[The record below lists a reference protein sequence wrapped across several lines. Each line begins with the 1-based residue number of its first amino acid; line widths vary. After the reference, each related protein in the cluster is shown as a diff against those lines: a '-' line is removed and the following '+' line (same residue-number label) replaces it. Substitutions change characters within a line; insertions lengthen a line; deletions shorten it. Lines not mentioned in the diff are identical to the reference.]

1 MNLGAAETDLGPLS
15 WVKGEIDIALGRSSD
30 ALSLAAEGD
39 QGQLR
44 TAQTHLHQAHGA
56 LSIVGL
62 DGLTQ
67 FSEALEQLI
76 GGMADGSLASG
87 AIALARRSISAL
99 RQFLDDLA
107 AGAPNQPLRLA
118 SLYEEIQIARGLPAP
133 APSDLFYPDLMLRPP
148 RRDVPAQPLS
158 PKQMR
163 LERARLERG
172 LLEVFRGKTG
182 IGLQFM
188 RTAIANV
195 ERAQTLPATRAL
207 WWASLGLFDALLSSD
222 VAVTPSIKKLCAR
235 IDGQMRK
242 LAEGSTVVGERLM
255 RDVLY
260 HVAAAPATTQLLR
273 EIKSA
278 YKLDALIPSPDTSLE
293 GSSLKPLLRA
303 LRERLG
309 EAKDAWNRFGAGA
322 AVALPQFEE
331 KVRSLRTEIEALGRA
346 EFAALARAIDDTT
359 QWLRKDPL
367 RHSDEIAMEMAT
379 ALLVLETGLEQF
391 AQPGSDFAQQGT
403 TMVAR
408 LDAIQRGEML
418 PTAQAPVLNEL
429 SRRAQERL
437 LMAQVAREIQASLG
451 QIEQALDAFFRDPT
465 QSAGLDKL
473 DAPLKQVEGA
483 LAMLGEIRAIT
494 VLREAGAQI
503 KDFCQLGALADAQQF
518 ESVAH
523 KLSAIGFYVESLQYG
538 SADLDNLLSPG
549 SKPAA
554 VEEAAANAAMEDELA
569 QQVRDAKALAAQLKD
584 KPEDDGLREELKQNL
599 ETIRKDATIVADS
612 TLEQQA
618 RDALQVLETAPD
630 AEFDATATNIQALLA
645 NAAAEPAAP
654 PAPSADTT
662 RLAESTEEEI
672 DAELLEIFLQE
683 AHEVLAT
690 IGDNIEPARDNPGDR
705 EVLTTIRRGFHT
717 LKGSSRMV
725 GLKEF
730 GEAAWGIEQVM
741 NRVLQADDAVATP
754 ALLALVGDAK
764 TQFAAWVHQLES
776 GGPTHRD
783 ATELMAQAERVK
795 AGDAAAETET
805 LAPAQPGVDMPVAA
819 TSAVPQEHEA
829 SPFAETI
836 AMGDQLYTGRDEEFA
851 RPDESAPEI
860 LMPELSFPDVS
871 KSDGLDLEA
880 STILDIETLAAL
892 GDEAANEQQ
901 EIEIVPLEE
910 PEDELSLLDQSAPEP
925 DSVLL
930 GDRTISPGLLEMF
943 LTEARGHIATLR
955 RELARLHVNP
965 ALLPPEPAV
974 RAAHTLAGIASTI
987 GADSIHDLGR
997 ALEGAQARLV
1007 RADLAPNAEH
1017 SALLN
1022 NVASVLEGMVGSI
1035 AERQLPPP
1043 APDLIDQL
1051 SAIAAAPFK
1060 AEVVQLR
1067 VVSPPFTPEQPAEQ
1081 APEATPEPV
1090 AERLMPEPVLPLVE
1104 AAEAPSEEVPEG
1116 LEPVAWLAPAA
1127 DLPAEP
1133 SAEPE
1138 VVEVP
1143 VREQPAAAEFVPAA
1157 ELPTPH
1163 EERRRKLRLSDDLD
1177 LQLLPLFLEEADD
1190 LQREIGTE
1198 LRQWRSEP
1206 ESMEHAQSLARLLH
1220 TLKGSARMA
1229 GAMGLGELVHAMESR
1244 VEQCSAEDVASNA
1257 FLDEI
1262 ETSYDHAGAM
1272 IERLRGG
1279 EPSVPAPMPAVAE
1292 PAAPAATAIST
1303 ATMEDLETELAAQ
1316 RAMVRVRAELID
1328 RFVNEAGEISIAR
1341 TRVEGEMRTLRGSL
1355 LDLTENVIRL
1365 RNQLREIEIQAE
1377 SQMQSR
1383 IAQAQARDTDFDPL
1397 EMDRYTRL
1405 QEVTRMMA
1413 ESVNDVTTVQHNL
1426 LRNLDAADAALIA
1439 QSRLNRDLHQG
1450 LMSMRLMP
1458 FDSIA
1463 ERLYRVVRQTAKDQ
1477 GKKVNLDL
1485 RGGQIEIDRG
1495 VLDKMTAPI
1504 EHLLRNSVTHGI
1516 ESREVRAQ
1524 RGKPEIG
1531 QIVLALTQ
1539 EGNDVAITM
1548 TDDGGGLDFDRIRA
1562 KGLALGMLQPE
1573 QSHDEAVLTNL
1584 IFAPGFSTAEQLSEV
1599 AGRGVGMDVVQSET
1613 ATVGGRIEVRSDA
1626 GIGARFSIVLPQT
1639 TAVTQALLVTAAGK
1653 TYAIPS
1659 AMVEQVRELKQAVLD
1674 KIIADGAAEWMD
1686 ERYPYH
1692 YLPRLLGDYE
1702 SVPEVSRLSW
1712 VLLLRA
1718 GAQRVAL
1725 RVDTLRGN
1733 QEIVLKK
1740 TGPQLARVI
1749 GVAGATVLG
1758 DGEIVL
1764 MLNPI
1769 ALAGRELRGPQHVTA
1784 AAPRLEPARLPTVMV
1799 VDDSLT
1805 VRKITGRLLERSG
1818 YHVVTAKDGVD
1829 ALEQLIDT
1837 VPDVM
1842 LVDIEMPR
1850 MDGFDL
1856 TRNVRADERTK
1867 KIPIIMITSR
1877 IADKHRNYAKEIGVN
1892 HYLGKPYQEEEL
1904 LQLIG
1909 SYAKAP
1915 ATA

>member
-1 MNLGAAETDLGPLS
+1 MMHSAADTDLGPLS
-15 WVKGEIDIALGRSSD
+15 WVKGEIDLALGRSAE
-30 ALSLAAEGD
+30 ALSQVVAGD
-39 QGQLR
+39 DAQLR
-44 TAQTHLHQAHGA
+44 FAQSHLHQAHGA

-67 FSEALEQLI
+67 FSESLEQLV
-76 GGMADGSLASG
+76 GSLTAEG
-87 AIALARRSISAL
+87 ANEDRIALARRGIAAM
-99 RQFLDDLA
+99 RQFLDELT
-107 AGAPNQPLRLA
+107 AGSANQPLRLMP
-118 SLYEEIQIARGLPAP
+118 LYEEIQIARGQPKPAR
-133 APSDLFYPDLMLRPP
+133 SELFFPDLMLRPP
-148 RRDVPAQPLS
+148 RRDTPAMPLT
-158 PKQMR
+158 PQQMR

-172 LLEVFRGKTG
+172 VLEVLRGKTN

-188 RTAIANV
+188 RTAVAAI
-195 ERAQTLPATRAL
+195 ERAQTLPATRGL
-207 WWASLGLFDALLSSD
+207 WWVTLGLIDALLGGHLELS
-222 VAVTPSIKKLCAR
+222 TEIKKLCAR

-242 LAEGSTVVGERLM
+242 LAEGSAVVGERLM

-260 HVAAAPATTQLLR
+260 QVAVAPAVTPLIR

-278 YKLDALIPSPDTSLE
+278 YRLDNLIPTADSALE
-293 GSSLKPLLRA
+293 ASSLKPRLRA

-309 EAKDAWNRFGAGA
+309 EAKDAWNRFGAGTA
-322 AVALPQFEE
+322 IALPQFEE
-331 KVRSLRTEIEALGRA
+331 KIQSLRDDIGTLARPD
-346 EFAALARAIDDTT
+346 FAALVRSVQDTT

-367 RHSDEIAMEMAT
+367 RHSDQVAMEMAT

-391 AQPGSDFAQQGT
+391 AQPGSDFTQQGA

-408 LDAIQRGEML
+408 LAALQRGEL
-418 PTAQAPVLNEL
+418 SPAEPAPLLGEL

-437 LMAQVAREIQASLG
+437 LLSQVAREIQASLG
-451 QIEQALDAFFRDPT
+451 QIEQALDTYFRDP
-465 QSAGLDKL
+465 ARHADLGRL

-503 KDFCQLGALADAQQF
+503 HDFSQLGSLADPQQF
-518 ESVAH
+518 DSVAH
-523 KLSAIGFYVESLQYG
+523 KLSAIGFYVEALQHG
-538 SADLDNLLSPG
+538 NADLEALLSPG
-549 SKPAA
+549 SKRAA
-554 VEEAAANAAMEDELA
+554 SLDQQPGAAMEDELA
-569 QQVRDAKALAAQLKD
+569 QQVRDAQVLAAQLKD
-584 KPEDDGLREELKQNL
+584 KPEDGTLREELKHNL
-599 ETIRKDATIVADS
+599 EAIRKDATIVADS
-612 TLEQQA
+612 TLEQHA
-618 RDALQVLETAPD
+618 RDALQALASPEQQ
-630 AEFDATATNIQALLA
+630 FDSTATNIQALLA
-645 NAAAEPAAP
+645 SAAVEPTAMP
-654 PAPSADTT
+654 EPSADTT
-662 RLAESTEEEI
+662 RLAESTSAEI

-683 AHEVLAT
+683 AHEVLGT
-690 IGDNIEPARDNPGDR
+690 IGENMVPARNNPRDR

-730 GEAAWGIEQVM
+730 GEAAWGVEQVM
-741 NRVLQADDAVATP
+741 NRLLQDDDACASP
-754 ALLALVGDAK
+754 SLFALIDDAREL
-764 TQFAAWVHQLES
+764 FSAWVRQLEA
-776 GGPTHRD
+776 GGGTYRD
-783 ATELMAQAERVK
+783 AGALAALAERVL
-795 AGDAAAETET
+795 AGEDVMV
-805 LAPAQPGVDMPVAA
+805 PAL
-819 TSAVPQEHEA
+819 A
-829 SPFAETI
+829 SPPVSTTAEPPAMTGRGPTPEFVAGPPDDDSTVHFAETI
-836 AMGDQLYTGRDEEFA
+836 VMGDALLTGQSEEFEQPA
-851 RPDESAPEI
+851 ESEI
-860 LMPELSFPDVS
+860 LMPELSF
-871 KSDGLDLEA
+871 DGAATEEIIDLDA
-880 STILDIETLAAL
+880 SSIEVQQLPTM
-892 GDEAANEQQ
+892 GEEAANESAAASFDDAA
-901 EIEIVPLEE
+901 ETVSIEEMPPVAE
-910 PEDELSLLDQSAPEP
+910 PGSVSLGGREL
-925 DSVLL
+925 
-930 GDRTISPGLLEMF
+930 SPGLLEMF
-943 LTEARGHIATLR
+943 LSEARGHISTLR

-965 ALLPPEPAV
+965 ALLPPEQAV
-974 RAAHTLAGIASTI
+974 RAAHTLSGIASTI
-987 GADSIHDLGR
+987 GAEPIHDLGR
-997 ALEGAQARLV
+997 ALESAQTRLV
-1007 RADLAPNAEH
+1007 RADLAPNADQ

-1022 NVASVLEGMVGSI
+1022 SVASVLEGMVSSI
-1035 AERQLPPP
+1035 AEHRMPQP
-1043 APDLIDQL
+1043 APELIGRL
-1051 SAIAAAPFK
+1051 SAIVAAPTK
-1060 AEVVQLR
+1060 ADVVQLR
-1067 VVSPPFTPEQPAEQ
+1067 VVSPPAIAEI
-1081 APEATPEPV
+1081 PV
-1090 AERLMPEPVLPLVE
+1090 AIVEPPAQIRE
-1104 AAEAPSEEVPEG
+1104 AQ
-1116 LEPVAWLAPAA
+1116 PVTPDDALTAHAAGASAAA
-1127 DLPAEP
+1127 D
-1133 SAEPE
+1133 
-1138 VVEVP
+1138 
-1143 VREQPAAAEFVPAA
+1143 FVPAA
-1157 ELPTPH
+1157 ELPMAH

-1177 LQLLPLFLEEADD
+1177 EQLLPLFLEEADD
-1190 LQREIGTE
+1190 LQREIGAE
-1198 LRQWRSEP
+1198 LRQWRTEP
-1206 ESMEHAQSLARLLH
+1206 AAAEHAQSLSRLLH

-1244 VEQCSAEDVASNA
+1244 VEESGTDGSVTPA
-1257 FLDEI
+1257 FLDEL
-1262 ETSYDHAGAM
+1262 EASYDHAGAM

-1279 EPSVPAPMPAVAE
+1279 EPSAPPTVVPMGETTPTAVA
-1292 PAAPAATAIST
+1292 AAISAST
-1303 ATMEDLETELAAQ
+1303 LEDLETELAAQ

-1328 RFVNEAGEISIAR
+1328 RFVNEAGEISISR
-1341 TRVEGEMRTLRGSL
+1341 TRIEGEMRTLRASL

-1383 IAQAQARDTDFDPL
+1383 LAQAHTIDADFDPL

-1426 LRNLDAADAALIA
+1426 LRNLDAADAALTS

-1516 ESREVRAQ
+1516 ESRELRAQ

-1548 TDDGGGLDFDRIRA
+1548 TDDGGGLDFDRIRN

-1573 QSHDEAVLTNL
+1573 QAVDEAALTNL
-1584 IFAPGFSTAEQLSEV
+1584 IFAPGFSTAEQLTEV

-1613 ATVGGRIEVRSDA
+1613 AIVGGRIEVHSEA
-1626 GIGARFSIVLPQT
+1626 GAGARFSIVLPQT
-1639 TAVTQALLVTAAGK
+1639 TAVTQALLVHCAGR

-1659 AMVEQVRELKQAVLD
+1659 SMVEQVMELKQAALD
-1674 KIIADGAAEWMD
+1674 KIIADGAAEWLD

-1692 YLPRLLGDYE
+1692 YLPRLLGDFE
-1702 SVPEVSRLSW
+1702 SVPEMSRLNW
-1712 VLLLRA
+1712 LLLLRA
-1718 GAQRVAL
+1718 GAQRVAM
-1725 RVDTLRGN
+1725 RVDALRGN

-1749 GVAGATVLG
+1749 GIAGATVLG

-1769 ALAGRELRGPQHVTA
+1769 ALAGRELRSPQGALA
-1784 AAPRLEPARLPTVMV
+1784 ASARVEPPRAPTVMV

-1805 VRKITGRLLERSG
+1805 VRKITGRLLERAG
-1818 YHVVTAKDGVD
+1818 YNVITAKDGVD

-1867 KIPIIMITSR
+1867 NVPVIMITSR

-1904 LQLIG
+1904 LALIG
-1909 SYAKAP
+1909 SYAAVP
-1915 ATA
+1915 AAV

>member
-15 WVKGEIDIALGRSSD
+15 WVKGEIDIALGRSFD
-30 ALSLAAEGD
+30 ALSLAAEGE
-39 QGQLR
+39 QAQLR

-76 GGMADGSLASG
+76 GSMADGSLASG
-87 AIALARRSISAL
+87 GIALAGRSISAL

-107 AGAPNQPLRLA
+107 AGAPNQPLRLGG
-118 SLYEEIQIARGLPAP
+118 LYKEIQIARGQPAP

-207 WWASLGLFDALLSSD
+207 WWASLGLFDALLSGD
-222 VAVTPSIKKLCAR
+222 VAVTPPIKKLCAR

-260 HVAAAPATTQLLR
+260 HVAAAPATTPLLR

-331 KVRSLRTEIEALGRA
+331 KIRSLRSEMNALGRT
-346 EFAALARAIDDTT
+346 EFAALASAIDDTT

-391 AQPGSDFAQQGT
+391 AQPGSDFARQST

-408 LDAIQRGEML
+408 LSTVQSGEVL
-418 PTAQAPVLNEL
+418 PAAQIPLLNEL

-465 QSAGLDKL
+465 QSAGLEKL

-523 KLSAIGFYVESLQYG
+523 KLSAIGFYVDSLQYG
-538 SADLDNLLSPG
+538 SADLENLLSPG

-554 VEEAAANAAMEDELA
+554 VEESAASSAMEDELA
-569 QQVRDAKALAAQLKD
+569 QQVRDAQALAAQLKD

-612 TLEQQA
+612 ALEQQA
-618 RDALQVLETAPD
+618 RDALQALETSPD

-645 NAAAEPAAP
+645 NATPEPAAP

-690 IGDNIEPARDNPGDR
+690 IGDNIEPARNNPGDR

-741 NRVLQADDAVATP
+741 NRVLQADDAIATP
-754 ALLALVGDAK
+754 SLLALVGDARE
-764 TQFAAWVHQLES
+764 QFAAWVHQLES

-783 ATELMAQAERVK
+783 ASELMAQAERVK
-795 AGDAAAETET
+795 AGDQATEPEILAPTLPSMEMPAAAI
-805 LAPAQPGVDMPVAA
+805 P
-819 TSAVPQEHEA
+819 AVPPEHEA

-836 AMGDQLYTGRDEEFA
+836 AMGDQLYIGRDEEFA
-851 RPDESAPEI
+851 RPNEGEPEI
-860 LMPELSFPDVS
+860 LMPELSFPDS
-871 KSDGLDLEA
+871 SMKDGLDLEA

-901 EIEIVPLEE
+901 EIEIVPLEG
-910 PEDELSLLDQSAPEP
+910 PEDELSLLDQSATEP
-925 DSVLL
+925 DAVVL
-930 GDRTISPGLLEMF
+930 GNRTISSGLLEMF

-1081 APEATPEPV
+1081 PEPIPESVAEAPTREPAPQDAEDQPSEAEHVAEPLPQSASTATPEPAV
-1090 AERLMPEPVLPLVE
+1090 VELPAGAGIAE
-1104 AAEAPSEEVPEG
+1104 
-1116 LEPVAWLAPAA
+1116 EPVAIQA
-1127 DLPAEP
+1127 
-1133 SAEPE
+1133 
-1138 VVEVP
+1138 
-1143 VREQPAAAEFVPAA
+1143 AAAEFVPAA

-1190 LQREIGTE
+1190 LQREIGME

-1206 ESMEHAQSLARLLH
+1206 EAMEHAQSLARLLH

-1244 VEQCSAEDVASNA
+1244 VEQCSAEDIASTA
-1257 FLDEI
+1257 FLDEV

-1279 EPSVPAPMPAVAE
+1279 EPSVPAPAPTVAE
-1292 PAAPAATAIST
+1292 PVALAATAIST

-1426 LRNLDAADAALIA
+1426 LRNLDAADAALIS

-1516 ESREVRAQ
+1516 ESREVRAH

-1573 QSHDEAVLTNL
+1573 QTHDEAVLTNL
-1584 IFAPGFSTAEQLSEV
+1584 IFAPGFSTAEQLTEV

-1626 GIGARFSIVLPQT
+1626 GVGARFSIVLPQT

-1674 KIIADGAAEWMD
+1674 KIIADGAAEWME

-1725 RVDTLRGN
+1725 RVDALRGN

-1769 ALAGRELRGPQHVTA
+1769 ALAGRELRAPQHAKAV
-1784 AAPRLEPARLPTVMV
+1784 APRQEPARLPTVMV

-1904 LQLIG
+1904 LQMIG

>member
-1 MNLGAAETDLGPLS
+1 MMHSAADTDLGPLS
-15 WVKGEIDIALGRSSD
+15 WVKGEIDLALGRSAE
-30 ALSLAAEGD
+30 ALDIALAGD
-39 QGQLR
+39 NAQLR
-44 TAQTHLHQAHGA
+44 FAHTHLHQAHGA

-67 FSEALEQLI
+67 FSEALEQLV
-76 GGMADGSLASG
+76 GELNAENVTEER
-87 AIALARRSISAL
+87 IALARRAIAAM
-99 RQFLDDLA
+99 RQFLDELV
-107 AGAPNQPLRLA
+107 AGSANQPLRLMP
-118 SLYEEIQIARGLPAP
+118 LYEQIQVARGQPKP
-133 APSDLFYPDLMLRPP
+133 APSELFFPDLMLRPP
-148 RRDVPAQPLS
+148 RREAPAVSLTPQQL
-158 PKQMR
+158 R

-172 LLEVFRGKTG
+172 VLEILRGKTN

-188 RTAIANV
+188 RTAVATV

-207 WWASLGLFDALLSSD
+207 WWVTLGLIDGLLGGH
-222 VAVTPSIKKLCAR
+222 VELNTEIKKLCAR

-260 HVAAAPATTQLLR
+260 QVAVAPPATPLIR
-273 EIKSA
+273 EIQSA
-278 YKLDALIPSPDTSLE
+278 YRVDTLIPTADSALE
-293 GSSLKPLLRA
+293 SSAHKPRLRA
-303 LRERLG
+303 LRELLAD
-309 EAKDAWNRFGAGA
+309 AKDAWNRFGAGT

-331 KVRSLRTEIEALGRA
+331 KIQALHNDIEGLGRA
-346 EFAALARAIDDTT
+346 DFTALAQAVQDTT

-367 RHSDEIAMEMAT
+367 RHSDQVAMEMAT
-379 ALLVLETGLEQF
+379 ALLVLETGIEQF
-391 AQPGSDFAQQGT
+391 AQPGSDFAQQSAA
-403 TMVAR
+403 MVAR
-408 LDAIQRGEML
+408 LGALQRGDATSAVPPPL
-418 PTAQAPVLNEL
+418 LGEL

-437 LMAQVAREIQASLG
+437 LLSQVAREIQASLG
-451 QIEQALDAFFRDPT
+451 QIEQALDTYFRDPARHGELG
-465 QSAGLDKL
+465 QL

-494 VLREAGAQI
+494 VLREAAAEI
-503 KDFCQLGALADAQQF
+503 REFSQLGSLADPKQF

-523 KLSAIGFYVESLQYG
+523 KLSALGFYVESLQHG
-538 SADLDNLLSPG
+538 NANLEALLSPG
-549 SKPAA
+549 SKG
-554 VEEAAANAAMEDELA
+554 AAAQEQPAGAAMEDQLA
-569 QQVRDAKALAAQLKD
+569 QQLRDAQVLAAQLKD
-584 KPEDDGLREELKQNL
+584 KPEDDTLRQELKHNL
-599 ETIRKDATIVADS
+599 EAIRKDATIVADS
-612 TLEQQA
+612 SLEQHA
-618 RDALQVLETAPD
+618 RDALHALAAP
-630 AEFDATATNIQALLA
+630 EQKFDATATNVQALLA
-645 NAAAEPAAP
+645 SAATEPAAMP
-654 PAPSADTT
+654 GPSADTT
-662 RLAESTEEEI
+662 RLAESSSEQI

-683 AHEVLAT
+683 AHEVLGT
-690 IGDNIEPARDNPGDR
+690 IGDNMLPARNNPRDR

-730 GEAAWGIEQVM
+730 GEAAWGVEQVM
-741 NRVLQADDAVATP
+741 NRLLQDDEACASP
-754 ALLALVGDAK
+754 SLFALIDEARQL
-764 TQFAAWVHQLES
+764 FSAWVGQLET
-776 GGPTHRD
+776 GGPTYRD
-783 ATELMAQAERVK
+783 ASAVMALAERVK
-795 AGDAAAETET
+795 AGEDVVTPAVTIPVDA
-805 LAPAQPGVDMPVAA
+805 LPASDQPGPAPEVPA
-819 TSAVPQEHEA
+819 TRLDEDSSVH
-829 SPFAETI
+829 FAETI
-836 AMGDQLYTGRDEEFA
+836 VMGDALRAGQADEFDA
-851 RPDESAPEI
+851 PPESEI
-860 LMPELSFPDVS
+860 LMPELSFDEPAGEEVI
-871 KSDGLDLEA
+871 DLEDSA
-880 STILDIETLAAL
+880 FDVQQLPTL
-892 GDEAANEQQ
+892 GEEAANEPAAGTFEAPVETPPVAQ
-901 EIEIVPLEE
+901 PAE
-910 PEDELSLLDQSAPEP
+910 PPEP
-925 DSVLL
+925 APISL
-930 GDRTISPGLLEMF
+930 GGREVSPGLLDMF

-987 GADSIHDLGR
+987 GAEPIHDLGR
-997 ALEGAQARLV
+997 ALEGAQTRLI
-1007 RADLAPNAEH
+1007 RADLAPNADQ

-1022 NVASVLEGMVGSI
+1022 SVATVLEGMVASI
-1035 AERQLPPP
+1035 AERLMPHP
-1043 APDLIDQL
+1043 APDLIDRL
-1051 SAIAAAPFK
+1051 AAIVAAPAK
-1060 AEVVQLR
+1060 ADVIALR
-1067 VVSPPFTPEQPAEQ
+1067 VVSPPAIADVPAAIEPP
-1081 APEATPEPV
+1081 AP
-1090 AERLMPEPVLPLVE
+1090 PLHAVE
-1104 AAEAPSEEVPEG
+1104 APAVH
-1116 LEPVAWLAPAA
+1116 APAP
-1127 DLPAEP
+1127 PAQ
-1133 SAEPE
+1133 
-1138 VVEVP
+1138 VD
-1143 VREQPAAAEFVPAA
+1143 FLPAA
-1157 ELPTPH
+1157 ELPTAH

-1177 LQLLPLFLEEADD
+1177 EQLLPLFLEEADD
-1190 LQREIGTE
+1190 LQREIGAK

-1206 ESMEHAQSLARLLH
+1206 DLAEHAQSLSRLLH

-1244 VEQCSAEDVASNA
+1244 VEQAGAEGAVTPA
-1257 FLDEI
+1257 FLDEL
-1262 ETSYDHAGAM
+1262 EASFDHAGAM
-1272 IERLRGG
+1272 VERLRSG
-1279 EPSVPAPMPAVAE
+1279 EPSTPAVAE
-1292 PAAPAATAIST
+1292 EPPEPVANAAVAIST
-1303 ATMEDLETELAAQ
+1303 STLEDLESELAAQ

-1328 RFVNEAGEISIAR
+1328 RFVNEAGEISISR
-1341 TRVEGEMRTLRGSL
+1341 TRIEGEMRTLRSSL

-1383 IAQAQARDTDFDPL
+1383 LALAQTTEADFDPL

-1426 LRNLDAADAALIA
+1426 LRNLDAADAALTA

-1516 ESREVRAQ
+1516 ESRDLRAQ

-1573 QSHDEAVLTNL
+1573 QAHDQTVLTNL
-1584 IFAPGFSTAEQLSEV
+1584 IFAPGFSTAEQLTEV

-1613 ATVGGRIEVRSDA
+1613 ATVGGRIEIHSEA
-1626 GIGARFSIVLPQT
+1626 GAGARFSIVLPQT
-1639 TAVTQALLVTAAGK
+1639 TAVTQALLVHCAGR

-1659 AMVEQVRELKQAVLD
+1659 SMVEQVSELKQAALD
-1674 KIIADGAAEWMD
+1674 KIVAEGVTEWMG

-1692 YLPRLLGDYE
+1692 YLPRLLGDFE
-1702 SVPEVSRLSW
+1702 SLPETSRLHW
-1712 VLLLRA
+1712 ILLLRA
-1718 GAQRVAL
+1718 GAQRIAL
-1725 RVDTLRGN
+1725 RVDALRGN

-1749 GVAGATVLG
+1749 GIAGATVLG

-1769 ALAGRELRGPQHVTA
+1769 ALAARELRSPHGAVPV
-1784 AAPRLEPARLPTVMV
+1784 APRVEPPRAPTVMV

-1805 VRKITGRLLERSG
+1805 VRKITGRLLERAG
-1818 YHVVTAKDGVD
+1818 YQVVTAKDGVD
-1829 ALEQLIDT
+1829 ALEQLIDL

-1856 TRNVRADERTK
+1856 TRNVRGDERTK
-1867 KIPIIMITSR
+1867 QVPIIMITSR
-1877 IADKHRNYAKEIGVN
+1877 IADKHRNYAMEIGVN

-1904 LQLIG
+1904 LALIAG
-1909 SYAKAP
+1909 YAAVP

>member
-1 MNLGAAETDLGPLS
+1 MMHSAADTDLGPLS
-15 WVKGEIDIALGRSSD
+15 WVKGEIDLALGRSAEALDLASD
-30 ALSLAAEGD
+30 GD
-39 QGQLR
+39 NAQLR
-44 TAQTHLHQAHGA
+44 FAHTHLHQAHGA

-67 FSEALEQLI
+67 FSEALEQLV
-76 GGMADGSLASG
+76 GELTADNVTGER
-87 AIALARRSISAL
+87 IALAKRAIGAM
-99 RQFLDDLA
+99 RQFLDELV
-107 AGAPNQPLRLA
+107 AGSANQPLRLMP
-118 SLYEEIQIARGLPAP
+118 LYEEIQLARGQPKPAR
-133 APSDLFYPDLMLRPP
+133 SELFFPDLMLRPP
-148 RRDVPAQPLS
+148 RREVPAAPLT
-158 PKQMR
+158 PPQLR

-172 LLEVFRGKTG
+172 VLEILRGKTG

-188 RTAIANV
+188 RTAVATV

-207 WWASLGLFDALLSSD
+207 WWVTLGLIDGLLGGHVELS
-222 VAVTPSIKKLCAR
+222 TEIKKLCAR

-260 HVAAAPATTQLLR
+260 QVAVAPPATPLIREIQSTYRVDSLIPTADSALEASVHKPRLRTLR
-273 EIKSA
+273 E
-278 YKLDALIPSPDTSLE
+278 
-293 GSSLKPLLRA
+293 LLT
-303 LRERLG
+303 
-309 EAKDAWNRFGAGA
+309 EAKEAWNRFGAGT

-331 KVRSLRTEIEALGRA
+331 KIQALRTEIEGLGRA
-346 EFAALARAIDDTT
+346 DFAALAQAVQDTT

-367 RHSDEIAMEMAT
+367 RHSDQVAMEMAT
-379 ALLVLETGLEQF
+379 ALLVLETGIEQF
-391 AQPGSDFAQQGT
+391 AQPGSDFAQQGAA
-403 TMVAR
+403 MVAR
-408 LDAIQRGEML
+408 LGALQRGEAA
-418 PTAQAPVLNEL
+418 PAAQAPLLGEL

-437 LMAQVAREIQASLG
+437 LLSQVAREIQASLG
-451 QIEQALDAFFRDPT
+451 QIEQALDTYFRDPARHGELG
-465 QSAGLDKL
+465 QL

-494 VLREAGAQI
+494 VLREAAAEI
-503 KDFCQLGALADAQQF
+503 RDFSQLGSLADPKQF

-523 KLSAIGFYVESLQYG
+523 KLSALGFYVESLQHG
-538 SADLDNLLSPG
+538 NANLETLLSPG
-549 SKPAA
+549 SKTAPLR
-554 VEEAAANAAMEDELA
+554 EEPPGAAMEDQLA
-569 QQVRDAKALAAQLKD
+569 QQLRDAQVLAAQLKD
-584 KPEDDGLREELKQNL
+584 KPEDDSLRQELRHNL
-599 ETIRKDATIVADS
+599 EAIRKDATIVADS
-612 TLEQQA
+612 SLEQHA
-618 RDALQVLETAPD
+618 RDALHALAAP
-630 AEFDATATNIQALLA
+630 EQKFDATATDVQALLA
-645 NAAAEPAAP
+645 SAASEPAAMP
-654 PAPSADTT
+654 GPSADTT
-662 RLAESTEEEI
+662 RLAESSSEQI

-683 AHEVLAT
+683 AHEVLGT
-690 IGDNIEPARDNPGDR
+690 IGDNLVPARNNPRDR

-730 GEAAWGIEQVM
+730 GEAAWGVEQVM
-741 NRVLQADDAVATP
+741 NRLLQDDEACASP
-754 ALLALVGDAK
+754 SLFLLIDEARQL
-764 TQFAAWVHQLES
+764 FSAWVRQLET
-776 GGPTHRD
+776 GGPTYRD
-783 ATELMAQAERVK
+783 ASAALALAERVK
-795 AGDAAAETET
+795 AGEDVVTPAPATPAEGMPPPAATS
-805 LAPAQPGVDMPVAA
+805 LAPALP
-819 TSAVPQEHEA
+819 A
-829 SPFAETI
+829 SGPEDDSSVHFAETI
-836 AMGDQLYTGRDEEFA
+836 VMGDALRAGQADELDA
-851 RPDESAPEI
+851 PSES
-860 LMPELSFPDVS
+860 
-871 KSDGLDLEA
+871 
-880 STILDIETLAAL
+880 ETLMAELTFDEPAGDEVINLEDSSFDVQHLPTL
-892 GDEAANEQQ
+892 GDEAANE
-901 EIEIVPLEE
+901 PAAGSLETPVDTPPAEQPARPAE
-910 PEDELSLLDQSAPEP
+910 PASISLGGRD
-925 DSVLL
+925 
-930 GDRTISPGLLEMF
+930 ISPGLLDMF

-987 GADSIHDLGR
+987 GAEPIHDLGR
-997 ALEGAQARLV
+997 ALESAQTRLI
-1007 RADLAPNAEH
+1007 RADLAPNADQ

-1022 NVASVLEGMVGSI
+1022 SVATVLEGMVASI
-1035 AERQLPPP
+1035 AERLMPHP
-1043 APDLIDQL
+1043 APDLIDRL
-1051 SAIAAAPFK
+1051 ASIVAAPAK
-1060 AEVVQLR
+1060 ADVIALR
-1067 VVSPPFTPEQPAEQ
+1067 VVSPPAFAD
-1081 APEATPEPV
+1081 V
-1090 AERLMPEPVLPLVE
+1090 
-1104 AAEAPSEEVPEG
+1104 
-1116 LEPVAWLAPAA
+1116 PAA
-1127 DLPAEP
+1127 LEHPVPPPA
-1133 SAEPE
+1133 
-1138 VVEVP
+1138 VVET
-1143 VREQPAAAEFVPAA
+1143 PAVHEPTPPAQADFLPAA
-1157 ELPTPH
+1157 ELPTAH

-1177 LQLLPLFLEEADD
+1177 EQLLPMFLEEADD
-1190 LQREIGTE
+1190 LQREIGAK
-1198 LRQWRSEP
+1198 LRQWRGEP
-1206 ESMEHAQSLARLLH
+1206 ELAEHAQSLSRLLH

-1244 VEQCSAEDVASNA
+1244 VEQAGAEGAVTAA
-1257 FLDEI
+1257 FLDEL
-1262 ETSYDHAGAM
+1262 EASYDHAGAM
-1272 IERLRGG
+1272 IERLRSG
-1279 EPSVPAPMPAVAE
+1279 EPSTP
-1292 PAAPAATAIST
+1292 PAAAEAAPEPVANAAAAIST
-1303 ATMEDLETELAAQ
+1303 STLEDLETELAAQ

-1328 RFVNEAGEISIAR
+1328 RFVNEAGEISISR
-1341 TRVEGEMRTLRGSL
+1341 TRIEGEMRTLRSSL

-1383 IAQAQARDTDFDPL
+1383 LALAQTTEADFDPL

-1426 LRNLDAADAALIA
+1426 LRNLDAADAALTA

-1516 ESREVRAQ
+1516 ESRQLRAQ

-1562 KGLALGMLQPE
+1562 KGLALGMLQPD
-1573 QSHDEAVLTNL
+1573 QAHDQTLLTNL
-1584 IFAPGFSTAEQLSEV
+1584 IFAPGFSTAEQLTEV

-1613 ATVGGRIEVRSDA
+1613 ATVGGRIEIHSEA
-1626 GIGARFSIVLPQT
+1626 GAGARFSIVLPQT
-1639 TAVTQALLVTAAGK
+1639 TAVTQALLVHCAGR

-1659 AMVEQVRELKQAVLD
+1659 SMVEQVSELKQAALD
-1674 KIIADGAAEWMD
+1674 KIVAEGVTEWMG

-1692 YLPRLLGDYE
+1692 YLPRLLGDFE
-1702 SVPEVSRLSW
+1702 SLPETGRLHW
-1712 VLLLRA
+1712 ILLLRA
-1718 GAQRVAL
+1718 GAQRIAL
-1725 RVDTLRGN
+1725 RVDALRGN

-1749 GVAGATVLG
+1749 GIAGATVLG

-1769 ALAGRELRGPQHVTA
+1769 ALAARELRSPHGAVPV
-1784 AAPRLEPARLPTVMV
+1784 APRVEPPRAPTVMV

-1805 VRKITGRLLERSG
+1805 VRKITGRLLERAG
-1818 YHVVTAKDGVD
+1818 YEVLTAKDGVD
-1829 ALEQLIDT
+1829 ALEQLIDV
-1837 VPDVM
+1837 VPEVM

-1867 KIPIIMITSR
+1867 RVPIIMITSR
-1877 IADKHRNYAKEIGVN
+1877 IADKHRNYAMEIGVN

-1904 LQLIG
+1904 LALIAG
-1909 SYAKAP
+1909 YAAVP

>member
-1 MNLGAAETDLGPLS
+1 MNLGAADTDLGPLS
-15 WVKGEIDIALGRSSD
+15 WVKGEIDLALGRSLD
-30 ALSLAAEGD
+30 ALSRAAEGD
-39 QGQLR
+39 EFQLR
-44 TAQTHLHQAHGA
+44 AAQTHLHQAHGA

-67 FSEALEQLI
+67 FSEALEQLV
-76 GGMADGSLASG
+76 GSLGEDASLPDRIELAKR
-87 AIALARRSISAL
+87 AIAAM
-99 RQFLDDLA
+99 RQFLDDVA
-107 AGAPNQPLRLA
+107 AGAPNQPLRLMG
-118 SLYEEIQIARGLPAP
+118 LYEEIQSARGLS
-133 APSDLFYPDLMLRPP
+133 APSPSELFFPDLMLRPP
-148 RRDVPAQPLS
+148 RRDAPAQPLT

-172 LLEVFRGKTG
+172 LLEVFRGRTE

-188 RTAIANV
+188 RTAVATV
-195 ERAQTLPATRAL
+195 ERAQTLPATRAV
-207 WWASLGLFDALLSSD
+207 WWATLGLFDALLND
-222 VAVTPSIKKLCAR
+222 HLAVSPAIKKLCAR

-260 HVAAAPATTQLLR
+260 YVATAPAVTPLLR

-278 YKLDALIPSPDTSLE
+278 YRLEALIPAPDTALE
-293 GSSLKPLLRA
+293 GQSLKPVLRA
-303 LRERLG
+303 LRERLA
-309 EAKDAWNRFGAGA
+309 EAKEAWNRFGAGA
-322 AVALPQFEE
+322 AVALPQFED
-331 KVRSLRTEIEALGRA
+331 KIKALRSEIDTLARLD
-346 EFAALARAIDDTT
+346 FAALVRAIDDTT

-367 RHSDEIAMEMAT
+367 RHSDQVAMEMAT

-391 AQPGSDFAQQGT
+391 AQPGSDFTQQGA

-408 LDAIQRGEML
+408 LAALQRGET
-418 PTAQAPVLNEL
+418 PPAAQAPVLNEL

-437 LMAQVAREIQASLG
+437 LMAQVAREIQASLA
-451 QIEQALDAFFRDPT
+451 QIEQALDAYFRDP
-465 QSAGLDKL
+465 ARHAELGDLDG
-473 DAPLKQVEGA
+473 PLKQVEGA

-503 KDFCQLGALADAQQF
+503 RDFCELGSLADAQQF

-538 SADLDNLLSPG
+538 NADLDALLSPG
-549 SKPAA
+549 SKST
-554 VEEAAANAAMEDELA
+554 AAAEDQPGAAMEDELA
-569 QQVRDAKALAAQLKD
+569 LQLREAQALAAQLKD
-584 KPEDDGLREELKQNL
+584 KPEDDSLREELKQNL
-599 ETIRKDATIVADS
+599 ETIRKDATIVADAA
-612 TLEQQA
+612 LEQQA
-618 RDALQVLETAPD
+618 RDALQALETSPEAQ
-630 AEFDATATNIQALLA
+630 FDSTATNIQALLA
-645 NAAAEPAAP
+645 SAAPEPAAP

-662 RLAESTEEEI
+662 RLAESSEEEI

-690 IGDNIEPARDNPGDR
+690 IGDHVEPARANPADR
-705 EVLTTIRRGFHT
+705 DVLTTIRRGFHT

-741 NRVLQADDAVATP
+741 NRVLQADDAYATP
-754 ALLALVGDAK
+754 SLLLLVAEAREH
-764 TQFAAWVHQLES
+764 FATWVGQLEA
-776 GGPTHRD
+776 GGPTYCD
-783 ATELMAQAERVK
+783 PAALMALAERVK
-795 AGDAAAETET
+795 AGDDVV
-805 LAPAQPGVDMPVAA
+805 APAAPE
-819 TSAVPQEHEA
+819 AVIEEITAEPLSGAMLSPDGAEA
-829 SPFAETI
+829 SPFDVTI
-836 AMGDQLYTGRDEEFA
+836 TMGDQLYTGREEEFA
-851 RPDESAPEI
+851 QVAEPEV
-860 LMPELSFPDVS
+860 LMADLSFDDPAQPES
-871 KSDGLDLEA
+871 IDLEA
-880 STILDIETLAAL
+880 STILDIEQLAAL
-892 GDEAANEQQ
+892 GDDAANEPPM
-901 EIEIVPLEE
+901 EVV
-910 PEDELSLLDQSAPEP
+910 LLDDEELGEAACAGPGAEPEP
-925 DSVLL
+925 DAIVL
-930 GDRTISPGLLEMF
+930 GGRTISHGLLEMF
-943 LTEARGHIATLR
+943 LGEARGHIATLR

-987 GADSIHDLGR
+987 GADAIHDLGR
-997 ALEGAQARLV
+997 ALEAAQSRLV
-1007 RADLAPNAEH
+1007 RADLAPNAEQ

-1022 NVASVLEGMVGSI
+1022 NVASVLEGMVGCI
-1035 AERQLPPP
+1035 AERRLPSR
-1043 APDLIDQL
+1043 ASELIDQL
-1051 SAIAAAPFK
+1051 AGIAAGPFK
-1060 AEVVQLR
+1060 AEVVPLR
-1067 VVSPPFTPEQPAEQ
+1067 VVAPSFAPEQ
-1081 APEATPEPV
+1081 
-1090 AERLMPEPVLPLVE
+1090 PLVE
-1104 AAEAPSEEVPEG
+1104 AAEAEPLVPSEPAPSVEAQAEAPAPIEEPAAPE
-1116 LEPVAWLAPAA
+1116 LPEAAAAPAA
-1127 DLPAEP
+1127 AQAPEPA
-1133 SAEPE
+1133 
-1138 VVEVP
+1138 
-1143 VREQPAAAEFVPAA
+1143 PAATEFVPAA

-1177 LQLLPLFLEEADD
+1177 MQLLPLFLEEADD
-1190 LQREIGTE
+1190 LQRSIGIE
-1198 LRQWRSEP
+1198 LRQWRAEP
-1206 ESMEHAQSLARLLH
+1206 AAIEHAQSLARLLH

-1244 VEQCSAEDVASNA
+1244 VEQCGGEAAASPA

-1262 ETSYDHAGAM
+1262 EASYDHAGAM

-1279 EPSVPAPMPAVAE
+1279 EPAPAPEAAE
-1292 PAAPAATAIST
+1292 TALANAATAIST
-1303 ATMEDLETELAAQ
+1303 ATFEDLETELAAQ

-1341 TRVEGEMRTLRGSL
+1341 TRVEGEMRTLRASL

-1383 IAQAQARDTDFDPL
+1383 IAHAQTHDAEFDPL

-1413 ESVNDVTTVQHNL
+1413 ESVNDVTTVQHTL

-1516 ESREVRAQ
+1516 ESHEVRAQ

-1548 TDDGGGLDFDRIRA
+1548 TDDGAGLDYDRIRE
-1562 KGLALGMLQPE
+1562 KGLALGLLQAE
-1573 QSHDEAVLTNL
+1573 QANDQTALTNL
-1584 IFAPGFSTAEQLSEV
+1584 IFAPGFSTAEQLTEV

-1613 ATVGGRIEVRSDA
+1613 ATVGGRIEVHSEA
-1626 GIGARFSIVLPQT
+1626 GVGARFAIVLPQT
-1639 TAVTQALLVTAAGK
+1639 TAVTQALLVTAGGK

-1659 AMVEQVRELKQAVLD
+1659 SMVEQVKELKQAALD
-1674 KIIADGAAEWMD
+1674 RIIADGAAEWMD

-1692 YLPRLLGDYE
+1692 YLPRLLGDFE

-1749 GVAGATVLG
+1749 GIAGATVLG

-1769 ALAGRELRGPQHVTA
+1769 ALAARELRAPQHVTPTA
-1784 AAPRLEPARLPTVMV
+1784 ARVEPARIPTVMV

-1818 YHVVTAKDGVD
+1818 YSVITAKDGVD
-1829 ALEQLIDT
+1829 ALEQLIDL

-1856 TRNVRADERTK
+1856 TRNVRADERTRDV
-1867 KIPIIMITSR
+1867 PIIMITSR

-1904 LQLIG
+1904 LALIG
-1909 SYAKAP
+1909 SYTKAP
-1915 ATA
+1915 ATV

>member
-15 WVKGEIDIALGRSSD
+15 WVKGEIDIALGRSFD

-39 QGQLR
+39 QAQLR

-76 GGMADGSLASG
+76 GSMADGPG
-87 AIALARRSISAL
+87 TPDGIALARRSISAL

-107 AGAPNQPLRLA
+107 AGSPNQPLRLGG
-118 SLYEEIQIARGLPAP
+118 LYEEIQIARGQPAP
-133 APSDLFYPDLMLRPP
+133 APSDLFFPDLMLRPP

-188 RTAIANV
+188 RTAVANV

-207 WWASLGLFDALLSSD
+207 WWASLGLFDALLSGD
-222 VAVTPSIKKLCAR
+222 VAITPAIKKLCAR

-242 LAEGSTVVGERLM
+242 LSEGSTVVGERLM

-260 HVAAAPATTQLLR
+260 HVAAAPATTPLLR

-293 GSSLKPLLRA
+293 GTSLKPLLRA

-331 KVRSLRTEIEALGRA
+331 KIRSLRTEIEALGRS
-346 EFAALARAIDDTT
+346 EFAALVCAIDDTT

-367 RHSDEIAMEMAT
+367 RHSDQIAMEMAT

-391 AQPGSDFAQQGT
+391 AQPGSGFVQQST

-408 LDAIQRGEML
+408 LSAIQSGES
-418 PTAQAPVLNEL
+418 PPAAEAPILNEL

-465 QSAGLDKL
+465 QNAGLEKL

-503 KDFCQLGALADAQQF
+503 KDFSQLGALADAQQF

-549 SKPAA
+549 SKPSV
-554 VEEAAANAAMEDELA
+554 VEEAAESSAMEDELA
-569 QQVRDAKALAAQLKD
+569 QQVREAQALAAQLKD
-584 KPEDDGLREELKQNL
+584 KPEDDNLREELKQNL

-618 RDALQVLETAPD
+618 RDALQALETSPD
-630 AEFDATATNIQALLA
+630 AQFDATATNIQALLA
-645 NAAAEPAAP
+645 NAAPEPAAP

-662 RLAESTEEEI
+662 RLAESSEEEI

-690 IGDNIEPARDNPGDR
+690 IGDNIEPARGNPSDR

-754 ALLALVGDAK
+754 SLLALVGDARA
-764 TQFAAWVHQLES
+764 QFAAWVHQLES

-783 ATELMAQAERVK
+783 ASELMAQAGRIK
-795 AGDAAAETET
+795 SGDTATETET
-805 LAPAQPGVDMPVAA
+805 LAPASAVMPTAEMPV
-819 TSAVPQEHEA
+819 VPPEHEA

-851 RPDESAPEI
+851 RPDEEIPEI
-860 LMPELSFPDVS
+860 LMPELSFPDNV
-871 KSDGLDLEA
+871 KNEGLDLEA

-892 GDEAANEQQ
+892 GDEAANEQP
-901 EIEIVPLEE
+901 EIEIISLEE
-910 PEDELSLLDQSAPEP
+910 PEDELSSFGQSAPEP
-925 DSVLL
+925 GAIML
-930 GDRTISPGLLEMF
+930 GNRTISPGLLEMF

-997 ALEGAQARLV
+997 ALEAAQTRLV

-1043 APDLIDQL
+1043 APELIDQL

-1067 VVSPPFTPEQPAEQ
+1067 VVSPPFTAEQPAE
-1081 APEATPEPV
+1081 PTPEPV
-1090 AERLMPEPVLPLVE
+1090 AEAPAPEPAPQQVG
-1104 AAEAPSEEVPEG
+1104 AAEVPAEEQPEVLLQPG
-1116 LEPVAWLAPAA
+1116 PPEPEAELP
-1127 DLPAEP
+1127 DEPPAEP
-1133 SAEPE
+1133 AVAEEPAAAQ
-1138 VVEVP
+1138 P
-1143 VREQPAAAEFVPAA
+1143 VAAEFVPAA

-1206 ESMEHAQSLARLLH
+1206 EAMEHAQSLARLLH

-1279 EPSVPAPMPAVAE
+1279 EPSVAAPAPAAAE
-1292 PAAPAATAIST
+1292 PATVHAATAIST

-1516 ESREVRAQ
+1516 ESRDVRAQ
-1524 RGKPEIG
+1524 RCKPEIG

-1562 KGLALGMLQPE
+1562 KGLALGMLKPE
-1573 QSHDEAVLTNL
+1573 QAGDEAALTSL
-1584 IFAPGFSTAEQLSEV
+1584 IFAPGFSTAEQLTEV

-1626 GIGARFSIVLPQT
+1626 GVGARFSIVLPQT

-1659 AMVEQVRELKQAVLD
+1659 AMVEQVRELKKAALD

-1692 YLPRLLGDYE
+1692 FLPRLLGDYQ
-1702 SVPEVSRLSW
+1702 SVPEASRLSW